1 MIQGYYYGI
10 VRDGEFMPCTPTVA
24 HLVPILRTLFFATEN
39 LSLPS
44 TPGTYNQEIQVGLKL
59 DLNPKLY
66 KKLNSKFGSL
76 HPCIGHYLEYSE
88 GQLSTVAWTSTNLKK
103 DKRIKVLNKDLQ

>member
-10 VRDGEFMPCTPTVA
+10 VRDVEFMPCTPTVA
-24 HLVPILRTLFFATEN
+24 HLVPTLRTLFFATEN

-44 TPGTYNQEIQVGLKL
+44 TPGTYNQEIQVALKL

-66 KKLNSKFGSL
+66 KSL
-76 HPCIGHYLEYSE
+76 IVNLALSIHIQDTTWKIQKVSLL
-88 GQLSTVAWTSTNLKK
+88 QLHGPQP
-103 DKRIKVLNKDLQ
+103 I

>member
-1 MIQGYYYGI
+1 MHPNSCSFGTHAA
-10 VRDGEFMPCTPTVA
+10 V
-24 HLVPILRTLFFATEN
+24 RTLFFATEN
-39 LSLPS
+39 LSLLS
-44 TPGTYNQEIQVGLKL
+44 TPGTYNQEIQVALKL

-88 GQLSTVAWTSTNLKK
+88 GQLSIVAWTSTNLKK
-103 DKRIKVLNKDLQ
+103 IKR